1 MTLKDVLKEAGLT
14 KFEPKGGEHEKK
26 LLERVRK
33 IVLTTRRFV
42 ACVRISDGILRP
54 SMVLGPNKGIN
65 SHNIIESQLARARTT
80 FQCFAQNQS
89 RHAMWQGFSERVLED
104 INEGREDDSKTGA
117 RAVQNLG
124 STCSLDRQRS
134 YQFLVVRL
142 FCAGEGSSGLRIALP
157 VSVWRVGRNKQH
169 AGTPKLYPEGKVPI
183 HMVSKVHVLLLNSF
197 VDESTESFYVVGSLL
212 WFLLEWVS
220 SVFEVFRPLLQIVSL
235 FLGRFC
241 I

>member
-1 MTLKDVLKEAGLT
+1 MA
-14 KFEPKGGEHEKK
+14 F
-26 LLERVRK
+26 
-33 IVLTTRRFV
+33 
-42 ACVRISDGILRP
+42 VRISDGILRP

-65 SHNIIESQLARARTT
+65 SHNIIESQLARARTA

-104 INEGREDDSKTGA
+104 INECREDDSKTGA

-134 YQFLVVRL
+134 YQLLVVRP
-142 FCAGEGSSGLRIALP
+142 FCAGEGGQSEGSSGLRIALP

-183 HMVSKVHVLLLNSF
+183 HLVSKVHVLLLNSF

-212 WFLLEWVS
+212 WFLLKWVS
-220 SVFEVFRPLLQIVSL
+220 SVFGVFRPLLQIVSL